1 MKDQS
6 ESRPLLSFS
15 CMSVSLD
22 YYETRMKTKDKRS
35 SSCVCLSG
43 CVCVCV
49 CLNNTLS
56 PKCLQEKCTCC
67 SFSVLLKQKGT

>member
-6 ESRPLLSFS
+6 ETRALLSFS
-15 CMSVSLD
+15 CMAVFLD
-22 YYETRMKTKDKRS
+22 YDENRMKTKDKRS
-35 SSCVCLSG
+35 STCVCLS
-43 CVCVCV
+43 VCV